1 MKINKLIVTVFLL
14 GILMC
19 SVNVNAACASG
30 VEVSG
35 EFVCLVEGAT
45 AGNSSGTA
53 YPENKVL
60 VLKNYN
66 GSTISFTSGIGEPF
80 NGSTI
85 KLVGDNYIT
94 ALDGYGILMF
104 NTGINFIGDGTL
116 TIKSKLPFSVKGV
129 NASLGDTVTEI
140 KIVSGSRINESDND
154 NVTEENNETTD
165 TNSDIVAEEDNDSN
179 LVIILLVVCCSISLI
194 SLLVCVTFMLSN
206 KKANK

>member
-30 VEVSG
+30 AEVSG

-45 AGNSSGTA
+45 TGNSTGTA

-66 GSTISFTSGIGEPF
+66 GGTISFTSGIGEPF

-140 KIVSGSRINESDND
+140 KIVSGSKLTENKT
-154 NVTEENNETTD
+154 VTEENNETTD
-165 TNSDIVAEEDNDSN
+165 TNSNIVAEEDNDSN

-206 KKANK
+206 KKAK